1 MTFGDL
7 PKLMLWLK
15 LTHTFEATAEMYIST
30 LTNFSFNSRI
40 RFVLWKKTSP
50 SIFLHGSHVFTYM
63 DDKHIP
69 CK

>member
-30 LTNFSFNSRI
+30 TLVVLLYPDISNFTF
-40 RFVLWKKTSP
+40 
-50 SIFLHGSHVFTYM
+50 
-63 DDKHIP
+63 
-69 CK
+69 